1 MYFPLSQ
8 YATIPMAPDDMYEVQ
23 EIIYLRWCYYFIVTT
38 KFTYYPTAI
47 SECVVIW
54 PILLNLDFATT
65 VGFCLRISDLPD
77 MRLYFLCKRA
87 DREKIESEQANGIF
101 RDNPHIQIII
111 ITTRVIAIIL

>member
-1 MYFPLSQ
+1 
-8 YATIPMAPDDMYEVQ
+8 
-23 EIIYLRWCYYFIVTT
+23 
-38 KFTYYPTAI
+38 
-47 SECVVIW
+47 
-54 PILLNLDFATT
+54 
-65 VGFCLRISDLPD
+65 